1 MKVSQIQSK
10 QSFQAKQRFLN
21 SAQKRSVSQL
31 VEKMSK
37 DTSFKSD
44 GMFFE
49 ITALNRL
56 KIKDNAEFVGA
67 RITQNKNKLYDK
79 IHFTVDKTQ
88 LVIDT
93 ESGKIEDYH
102 KPFFTTWAKVM
113 KNVDKYLGILI
124 ENFNNPK
131 IIQKENFKI
140 SGMTPEALKVFQR
153 EVENLFKNRKKK

>member
-10 QSFQAKQRFLN
+10 QSFQAKPRFLN
-21 SAQKRSVSQL
+21 SAQKKNVSQL

-79 IHFTVDKTQ
+79 IK
-88 LVIDT
+88 
-93 ESGKIEDYH
+93 EK
-102 KPFFTTWAKVM
+102 
-113 KNVDKYLGILI
+113 
-124 ENFNNPK
+124 
-131 IIQKENFKI
+131 QK
-140 SGMTPEALKVFQR
+140 GA
-153 EVENLFKNRKKK
+153 